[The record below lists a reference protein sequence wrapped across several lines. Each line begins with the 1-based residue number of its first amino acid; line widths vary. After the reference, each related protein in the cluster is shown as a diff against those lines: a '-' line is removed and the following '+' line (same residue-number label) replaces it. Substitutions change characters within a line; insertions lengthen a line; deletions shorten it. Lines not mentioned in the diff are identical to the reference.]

1 MSTENQDPKPAAKW
15 QPNAEQAALLRAL
28 LEEQTKEKSASE
40 FTRKFLPFS
49 PERWSK
55 ITAVL
60 DEERPRSYFDDVQ
73 DRDAVFS
80 ELEMALREIRIDR
93 ARPESLGQRYELT
106 HFRAV
111 AQAVRECR
119 SGTGRNRIIK
129 YLAPTGGGKTE
140 LCRFLVNEFGASMVE
155 TREAW
160 RRSYFTVLEDIC
172 RALKVRLNGESR
184 PATIEAKL
192 IEALSDKKRILCL
205 DEAEFF
211 GASALNGLKLLI
223 NKTRVTIVLCA
234 IPAAHDRWNRHFPVE
249 ADQIATRTHGI
260 YELGAVDVKD
270 AGLFFAANQ
279 FADREASLKLL
290 AQEASVIGHYSFLQ
304 RVADCLKGDT
314 RAEEPAVRK
323 AITKARKQMVREGGA
338 K

>member
-1 MSTENQDPKPAAKW
+1 MSETKWKP
-15 QPNAEQAALLRAL
+15 NEEQAEVIRAL
-28 LEEQTKEKSASE
+28 LAEQDKEKSASE
-40 FTRKFLPFS
+40 FVRKFLPFS

-60 DEERPRSYFDDVQ
+60 DDSRPQSYFDAVQ
-73 DRDAVFS
+73 DRESVFS
-80 ELEMALREIRIDR
+80 ELELALRELRIDR
-93 ARPESLGQRYELT
+93 AKPESVGVRHELT

-119 SGTGRNRIIK
+119 SDGGRAGPGRNRIIK

-140 LCRFLVNEFGASMVE
+140 LCRYLVKEFGAAMVE

-172 RALKVRLNGESR
+172 RALKVRLNGEMR
-184 PATIEAKL
+184 PAAIEAKL
-192 IEALSDKKRILCL
+192 IESLSDKKRILCL

-260 YELGAVDVKD
+260 YELAAVDVKD
-270 AGLFFAANQ
+270 AAAFFAKDQ
-279 FADREASLKLL
+279 FADGPGSLKLL
-290 AQEASVIGHYSFLQ
+290 AAEAGSFGHYSFLQ
-304 RVADCLKGDT
+304 RVADVLAGET
-314 RAEEPAVRK
+314 RADGPTVAK
-323 AITKARKQMVREGGA
+323 ALAKARKQMQRAEGGA

>member
-1 MSTENQDPKPAAKW
+1 MSETKWKP
-15 QPNAEQAALLRAL
+15 NEEQAEVIRAL
-28 LEEQTKEKSASE
+28 LSEQEKEKSASE
-40 FTRKFLPFS
+40 FVRKFLPFS

-60 DEERPRSYFDDVQ
+60 DPERPRSYFDDVQ
-73 DRDAVFS
+73 DRESVFS
-80 ELEMALREIRIDR
+80 ELELALRELRIDR
-93 ARPESLGQRYELT
+93 AKPESVGQRHELT

-119 SGTGRNRIIK
+119 NGNGRNRIIK

-140 LCRFLVNEFGASMVE
+140 LCRYLVKEFGAAMVE

-172 RALKVRLNGESR
+172 RALKVRLNGEMR
-184 PATIEAKL
+184 PAAIEAKL
-192 IEALSDKKRILCL
+192 IESLSDKKRILCL

-260 YELGAVDVKD
+260 YELAAVDVKD
-270 AGLFFAANQ
+270 AGCFFAKDQ
-279 FADREASLKLL
+279 FADTPASLKLL
-290 AQEASVIGHYSFLQ
+290 AAEAGSFGHYSFLQ
-304 RVADCLKGDT
+304 RVADVLAGEKHADGPT
-314 RAEEPAVRK
+314 VAK
-323 AITKARKQMVREGGA
+323 ALAKARKQMQRAEGGA